1 MRFLFKVAITVFL
14 VSLSAFCN
22 AGELRLR
29 YSKYPLSEVLVIIRD
44 QTSLSLSFN
53 QGELSKY
60 KITVDSTFA
69 DGLSAIRFLVKEFPL
84 NVNIVNGVIVISHK
98 ADANIIGG
106 IISDKESGER
116 LPFANILFDNRVYI
130 SDENGYFR
138 LPAKDIEGLKFSFRY
153 LGYRQLDTTL
163 SPGTGSTICLKSTRL
178 EIKELL
184 FEDYETG
191 KALQNG
197 DQPGLIRINH
207 AIAQYLPGNGDNSVF
222 NLLRLMPGIRATG
235 EPSGLSVWG
244 SRPGESSVIF
254 DGSRLF
260 SMSGFNE
267 QISSINPYMVKEIRL
282 MKGGYGPQYG
292 NQTGGI
298 AEIVGIN
305 GNRTKPEFKLNLN
318 NLTANIF
325 GSVPVGKR
333 ATISAAYRQTY
344 YGLYDVNILN
354 PYGKRGANQAS
365 SAPGNG
371 KSSGNNQESIYVT
384 PDYNFR
390 DANLK
395 LSGDLSDNSHY
406 YISLYGASDKFEYSI
421 SGDEFSLNAF
431 DRNNQISASAG
442 LDKNWKGGASSG
454 IYFKYSALDNNSS
467 KAVRLNRENYYTIDT
482 DNIGTETGAK
492 MRHSFSVLS
501 INNIE
506 TGIGAD
512 NLSDVLNDSTSKENK
527 FNFYINDRINL
538 RKISF
543 DLGLRGDMY
552 KQKFYIQPR
561 FSLKYNVLENLS
573 LSASWGI
580 YNQFLGKVPIIYDK
594 IAPALIW
601 KVLGEENY
609 PVMGSVHSIISFS
622 YSNKAWLISLEGYNK
637 NNRGLTQIFRSGN
650 LTSVENGQ
658 SVITGADLFLK
669 WEKKGSQVFGAF
681 SLAKMTETYDTKTVR
696 TRSSNPL
703 EIKFGALWNLNPF
716 FLSASFVYGNGYV
729 NTFGIGRYS
738 NLGGEDYSRFD
749 ISATYS
755 FKIKKSKFRTGLSV
769 LNILNTSNAK
779 TLDILPSPNKVG
791 QNMFLNLYSE
801 SIPFTPTIYL
811 EIDL

>member
-1 MRFLFKVAITVFL
+1 MRFLFKAAITVFL
-14 VSLSAFCN
+14 VSLSTFCN

-29 YSKYPLSEVLVIIRD
+29 YSKYPLSDLLIIIRD
-44 QTSLSLSFN
+44 QAPLSLSFN
-53 QGELSKY
+53 QGELSRY
-60 KITVDSTFA
+60 KVTVDSTFT
-69 DGLSAIRFLVKEFPL
+69 DGLSAIRYLVKELPL
-84 NVNIVNGVIVISHK
+84 NVNIVNGVIVISPK
-98 ADANIIGG
+98 VDAYIIGG

-138 LPAKDIEGLKFSFRY
+138 LPAKHSEGLRYSFRY
-153 LGYRQLDTTL
+153 LGYRQVDTTL
-163 SPGTGSTICLKSTRL
+163 SPGTGRIIFLKSTRL

-191 KALQNG
+191 KALQIG
-197 DQPGLIRINH
+197 DVSGVIRINH

-244 SRPGESSVIF
+244 SRPGESSVVF

-318 NLTANIF
+318 NLTANLF

-333 ATISAAYRQTY
+333 ATVSAAYRQTY
-344 YGLYDVNILN
+344 YDLYDVNVLN
-354 PYGKRGANQAS
+354 PYGKRGEIQTS
-365 SAPGNG
+365 GNG
-371 KSSGNNQESIYVT
+371 NSSNPGNNQESIYIT

-395 LSGDLSDNSHY
+395 LSGDLSDNSRY
-406 YISLYGASDKFEYSI
+406 YISLYGASDKFKYSI
-421 SGDEFSLNAF
+421 SGEEFSLDAF
-431 DRNNQISASAG
+431 ELNNQISASAG
-442 LDKNWKGGASSG
+442 FDKNWKDGSSSG
-454 IYFKYSALDNNSS
+454 INFKYSALDNNSS
-467 KAVRLNRENYYTIDT
+467 KAVRLNKENYYTIDT
-482 DNIGTETGAK
+482 DNIGTETGVK
-492 MRHSFSVLS
+492 IRHSFTVLS

-506 TGIGAD
+506 AGIGAD
-512 NLSDVLNDSTSKENK
+512 NFSDVFNDSTSKENK
-527 FNFYINDRINL
+527 FNFYINDNINL
-538 RKISF
+538 RKLSLH
-543 DLGLRGDMY
+543 LGLRGDVY
-552 KQKFYIQPR
+552 NQKLYLQPR
-561 FSLKYNVLENLS
+561 FSLKYNLLENLS
-573 LSASWGI
+573 LGASWGI
-580 YNQFLGKVPIIYDK
+580 YNQFFGKVPIIYDK

-601 KVLGEENY
+601 KVLGKENY
-609 PVMGSVHSIISFS
+609 PVMNSIHSIISFS
-622 YSNKAWLISLEGYNK
+622 YSSKEWLISLEGFNK
-637 NNRGLTQIFRSGN
+637 NNKGLTQIIRSGN
-650 LTSVENGQ
+650 TTAVENGQ
-658 SVITGADLFLK
+658 SDIAGADLFLK

-681 SLAKMTETYDTKTVR
+681 SLAKMTETYDTKLER

-703 EIKFGALWNLNPF
+703 EIKLGALLNLNPF
-716 FLSASFVYGNGYV
+716 FFSASFVYGSGYL
-729 NTFGIGRYS
+729 NSFGIGRYS
-738 NLGGEDYSRFD
+738 NLGGEVYSRFD
-749 ISATYS
+749 VSATYS

-769 LNILNTSNAK
+769 LNVFNTSNAK
-779 TLDILPSPNKVG
+779 TLDILPSPNKAG

-801 SIPFTPTIYL
+801 SIPFTPTLYL

>member
-1 MRFLFKVAITVFL
+1 M
-14 VSLSAFCN
+14 
-22 AGELRLR
+22 R
-29 YSKYPLSEVLVIIRD
+29 YSKYPLSDLLIIIRD
-44 QTSLSLSFN
+44 QAPLSLSFN
-53 QGELSKY
+53 QGELSRY
-60 KITVDSTFA
+60 KVTVDSTFT
-69 DGLSAIRFLVKEFPL
+69 DGLSAIRYLVKELPL
-84 NVNIVNGVIVISHK
+84 NVNIVNGVIVISPK
-98 ADANIIGG
+98 VDAYIIGG

-138 LPAKDIEGLKFSFRY
+138 LPAKHSEGLRYSFRY
-153 LGYRQLDTTL
+153 LGYRQVDTTL
-163 SPGTGSTICLKSTRL
+163 SPGTGRIIFLKSTRL

-191 KALQNG
+191 KALQIG
-197 DQPGLIRINH
+197 DVSGVIRINH

-244 SRPGESSVIF
+244 SRPGESSVVF

-318 NLTANIF
+318 NLTANLF

-333 ATISAAYRQTY
+333 ATVSAAYRQTY
-344 YGLYDVNILN
+344 YDLYDVNVLN
-354 PYGKRGANQAS
+354 PYGKRGEIQTS
-365 SAPGNG
+365 GNG
-371 KSSGNNQESIYVT
+371 NSSNPGNNQESIYIT

-395 LSGDLSDNSHY
+395 LSGDLSDNSRY
-406 YISLYGASDKFEYSI
+406 YISLYGASDKFKYSI
-421 SGDEFSLNAF
+421 SGEEFSLDAF
-431 DRNNQISASAG
+431 ELNNQISASAG
-442 LDKNWKGGASSG
+442 FDKNWKDGSSSG
-454 IYFKYSALDNNSS
+454 INFKYSALDNNSS
-467 KAVRLNRENYYTIDT
+467 KAVRLNKENYYTIDT
-482 DNIGTETGAK
+482 DNIGTETGVK
-492 MRHSFSVLS
+492 IRHSFTVLS

-506 TGIGAD
+506 AGIGAD
-512 NLSDVLNDSTSKENK
+512 NFSDVFNDSTSKENK
-527 FNFYINDRINL
+527 FNFYINDNINL
-538 RKISF
+538 RKLSLH
-543 DLGLRGDMY
+543 LGLRGDVY
-552 KQKFYIQPR
+552 NQKLYLQPR
-561 FSLKYNVLENLS
+561 FSLKYNLLENLS
-573 LSASWGI
+573 LGASWGI
-580 YNQFLGKVPIIYDK
+580 YNQFFGKVPIIYDK

-601 KVLGEENY
+601 KVLGKENY
-609 PVMGSVHSIISFS
+609 PVMNSIHSIISFS
-622 YSNKAWLISLEGYNK
+622 YSSKEWLISLEGFNK
-637 NNRGLTQIFRSGN
+637 NNKGLTQIIRSGN
-650 LTSVENGQ
+650 TTAVENGQ
-658 SVITGADLFLK
+658 SDIAGADLFLK

-681 SLAKMTETYDTKTVR
+681 SLAKMTETYDTKLER

-703 EIKFGALWNLNPF
+703 EIKLGALLNLNPF
-716 FLSASFVYGNGYV
+716 FFSASFVYGSGYL
-729 NTFGIGRYS
+729 NSFGIGRYS
-738 NLGGEDYSRFD
+738 NLGGEVYSRFD
-749 ISATYS
+749 VSATYS

-769 LNILNTSNAK
+769 LNVFNTSNAK
-779 TLDILPSPNKVG
+779 TLDILPSPNKAG

-801 SIPFTPTIYL
+801 SIPFTPTLYL

>member
-1 MRFLFKVAITVFL
+1 MRFLFKAVITVFL
-14 VSLSAFCN
+14 VSLSIFCN
-22 AGELRLR
+22 AGEIRLR
-29 YSKYPLSEVLVIIRD
+29 YSKYPLSDLLIFIRD
-44 QTSLSLSFN
+44 QAPLSLSFN
-53 QGELSKY
+53 QGELSRY
-60 KITVDSTFA
+60 KITVDSTFT
-69 DGLSAIRFLVKEFPL
+69 DGLSAIRFLVKELPL
-84 NVNIVNGVIVISHK
+84 NVKIVNGVIVISSK

-116 LPFANILFDNRVYI
+116 LPYANILFDNRVYI

-138 LPAKDIEGLKFSFRY
+138 LPAKQTEGMKFSFRY
-153 LGYRQLDTTL
+153 LGYRQVDTTL
-163 SPGTGSTICLKSTRL
+163 SPGSGSTVYLKSTRL

-197 DQPGLIRINH
+197 DVPGVIRINH

-244 SRPGESSVIF
+244 SRPGESSVVF

-325 GSVPVGKR
+325 GSVPIGKK
-333 ATISAAYRQTY
+333 ATVSAAYRQTY
-344 YGLYDVNILN
+344 YGLYDVNVLN
-354 PYGKRGANQAS
+354 PYGQRGAIQAS
-365 SAPGNG
+365 GN
-371 KSSGNNQESIYVT
+371 SNVSNPGNNQESIYIT

-395 LSGDLSDNSHY
+395 LSGDLGDNSRY
-406 YISLYGASDKFEYSI
+406 YISLYGASDKFKYSI
-421 SGDEFSLNAF
+421 SGEEFSLDAF
-431 DRNNQISASAG
+431 DLNNQISASAG
-442 LDKNWKGGASSG
+442 FDKNWKDGSSSG
-454 IYFKYSALDNNSS
+454 INFKYSALDNNSS
-467 KAVRLNRENYYTIDT
+467 KAVRLNKENYYTIDT
-482 DNIGTETGAK
+482 DNIGAETGVK
-492 MRHSFSVLS
+492 IRHSFTVLS

-512 NLSDVLNDSTSKENK
+512 NFSDVLNDSTSKENR
-527 FNFYINDRINL
+527 FYFYINDNINL
-538 RKISF
+538 RKLSLH
-543 DLGLRGDMY
+543 LGLRGDVY
-552 KQKFYIQPR
+552 NQKLYLQPR

-573 LSASWGI
+573 LGASWGI
-580 YNQFLGKVPIIYDK
+580 YNQFFGKVPIIYDK

-601 KVLGEENY
+601 KVLGRDNY
-609 PVMGSVHSIISFS
+609 PVMSSVHSIISFS
-622 YSNKAWLISLEGYNK
+622 YSSKEWLISLEGFNK
-637 NNRGLTQIFRSGN
+637 NNKGLTQIFRTGN
-650 LTSVENGQ
+650 TNSVENGQ

-681 SLAKMTETYDTKTVR
+681 SLAKMNETYDTKVER
-696 TRSSNPL
+696 TRNSNPL
-703 EIKFGALWNLNPF
+703 EIKLGALLNLNPF
-716 FLSASFVYGNGYV
+716 FFSASYVYGSGYL
-729 NTFGIGRYS
+729 NSFGIGRYS

-749 ISATYS
+749 VSATYS
-755 FKIKKSKFRTGLSV
+755 FKIKNSKFRTGLSV
-769 LNILNTSNAK
+769 LNVFNTSNAK
-779 TLDILPSPNKVG
+779 TLDILPSPNKAG
-791 QNMFLNLYSE
+791 QNIFLNLYSE
-801 SIPFTPTIYL
+801 SIPFTPTLYL

>member
-305 GNRTKPEFKLNLN
+305 G
-318 NLTANIF
+318 
-325 GSVPVGKR
+325 
-333 ATISAAYRQTY
+333 
-344 YGLYDVNILN
+344 
-354 PYGKRGANQAS
+354 
-365 SAPGNG
+365 
-371 KSSGNNQESIYVT
+371 
-384 PDYNFR
+384 
-390 DANLK
+390 
-395 LSGDLSDNSHY
+395 
-406 YISLYGASDKFEYSI
+406 
-421 SGDEFSLNAF
+421 
-431 DRNNQISASAG
+431 
-442 LDKNWKGGASSG
+442 
-454 IYFKYSALDNNSS
+454 
-467 KAVRLNRENYYTIDT
+467 
-482 DNIGTETGAK
+482 
-492 MRHSFSVLS
+492 
-501 INNIE
+501 
-506 TGIGAD
+506 
-512 NLSDVLNDSTSKENK
+512 
-527 FNFYINDRINL
+527 
-538 RKISF
+538 
-543 DLGLRGDMY
+543 
-552 KQKFYIQPR
+552 
-561 FSLKYNVLENLS
+561 
-573 LSASWGI
+573 
-580 YNQFLGKVPIIYDK
+580 
-594 IAPALIW
+594 
-601 KVLGEENY
+601 
-609 PVMGSVHSIISFS
+609 
-622 YSNKAWLISLEGYNK
+622 
-637 NNRGLTQIFRSGN
+637 
-650 LTSVENGQ
+650 
-658 SVITGADLFLK
+658 
-669 WEKKGSQVFGAF
+669 
-681 SLAKMTETYDTKTVR
+681 
-696 TRSSNPL
+696 
-703 EIKFGALWNLNPF
+703 
-716 FLSASFVYGNGYV
+716 
-729 NTFGIGRYS
+729 
-738 NLGGEDYSRFD
+738 
-749 ISATYS
+749 
-755 FKIKKSKFRTGLSV
+755 
-769 LNILNTSNAK
+769 
-779 TLDILPSPNKVG
+779 
-791 QNMFLNLYSE
+791 
-801 SIPFTPTIYL
+801 
-811 EIDL
+811 

>member
-1 MRFLFKVAITVFL
+1 LRFLFKAAITVFL
-14 VSLSAFCN
+14 VSLSTFCN

-29 YSKYPLSEVLVIIRD
+29 YSKYPLSDLLIIIRD
-44 QTSLSLSFN
+44 QAPLSLSFN
-53 QGELSKY
+53 QGELSRY
-60 KITVDSTFA
+60 KVTVDSTFT
-69 DGLSAIRFLVKEFPL
+69 DGLSAIRYLVKELPL
-84 NVNIVNGVIVISHK
+84 NVNIVNGVIVISPK
-98 ADANIIGG
+98 VDAYIIGG

-138 LPAKDIEGLKFSFRY
+138 LPAKHSEGLRYSFRY
-153 LGYRQLDTTL
+153 LGYRQVDTTL
-163 SPGTGSTICLKSTRL
+163 SPGTGRIIFLKSTRL

-191 KALQNG
+191 KALQIG
-197 DQPGLIRINH
+197 DVSGVIRINH

-244 SRPGESSVIF
+244 SRPGESSVVF

-318 NLTANIF
+318 NLTANLF

-333 ATISAAYRQTY
+333 ATVSAAYRQTY
-344 YGLYDVNILN
+344 YDLYDVNVLN
-354 PYGKRGANQAS
+354 PYGKRGEIQTS
-365 SAPGNG
+365 GNG
-371 KSSGNNQESIYVT
+371 NSSNPGNNQESIYIT

-395 LSGDLSDNSHY
+395 LSGDLSDNSRY
-406 YISLYGASDKFEYSI
+406 YISLYGASDKFKYSI
-421 SGDEFSLNAF
+421 SGEEFSLDAF
-431 DRNNQISASAG
+431 ELNNQISASAG
-442 LDKNWKGGASSG
+442 FDKNWKDGSSSG
-454 IYFKYSALDNNSS
+454 INFKYSALDNNSS
-467 KAVRLNRENYYTIDT
+467 KAVRLNKENYYTIDT
-482 DNIGTETGAK
+482 DNIGTETGVK
-492 MRHSFSVLS
+492 IRHSFTVLS

-506 TGIGAD
+506 AGIGAD
-512 NLSDVLNDSTSKENK
+512 NFSDVFNDSTSKENK
-527 FNFYINDRINL
+527 FNFYINDNINL
-538 RKISF
+538 RKLSLH
-543 DLGLRGDMY
+543 LGLRGDVY
-552 KQKFYIQPR
+552 NQKLYLQPR
-561 FSLKYNVLENLS
+561 FSLKYNLLENLS
-573 LSASWGI
+573 LGASWGI
-580 YNQFLGKVPIIYDK
+580 YNQFFGKVPIIYDK

-601 KVLGEENY
+601 KVLGKENY
-609 PVMGSVHSIISFS
+609 PVMNSIHSIISFS
-622 YSNKAWLISLEGYNK
+622 YSSKEWLISLEGFNK
-637 NNRGLTQIFRSGN
+637 NNKGLTQIIRSGN
-650 LTSVENGQ
+650 TTAVENGQ
-658 SVITGADLFLK
+658 SDIAGADLFLK

-681 SLAKMTETYDTKTVR
+681 SLAKMTETYDTKLER

-703 EIKFGALWNLNPF
+703 EIKLGALLNLNPF
-716 FLSASFVYGNGYV
+716 FFSASFVYGSGYL
-729 NTFGIGRYS
+729 NSFGIGRYS
-738 NLGGEDYSRFD
+738 NLGGEVYSRFD
-749 ISATYS
+749 VSATYS

-769 LNILNTSNAK
+769 LNVFNTSNAK
-779 TLDILPSPNKVG
+779 TLDILPSPNKAG

-801 SIPFTPTIYL
+801 SIPFTPTLYL